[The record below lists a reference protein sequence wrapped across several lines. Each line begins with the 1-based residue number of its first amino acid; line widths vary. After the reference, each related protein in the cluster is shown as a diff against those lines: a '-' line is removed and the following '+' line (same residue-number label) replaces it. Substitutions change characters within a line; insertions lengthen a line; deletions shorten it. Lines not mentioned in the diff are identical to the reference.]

1 MGKNGEETT
10 RKSEKTA
17 GMALAILWGT
27 GVGFLLLLLLALLSA
42 GLIWGG
48 ILPTTMA
55 GILLTIS
62 AGLCALIGGRVAVRK
77 GSAPM
82 PAGAAVG
89 GALCVILVLVCLG
102 TTGTAGFQGQFLGIL
117 LMLLAGGCLA
127 GLMGKKK
134 GNRKTK
140 KKKR

>member
-1 MGKNGEETT
+1 
-10 RKSEKTA
+10 
-17 GMALAILWGT
+17 
-27 GVGFLLLLLLALLSA
+27 
-42 GLIWGG
+42 
-48 ILPTTMA
+48 
-55 GILLTIS
+55 
-62 AGLCALIGGRVAVRK
+62 
-77 GSAPM
+77 M